1 MNVNQLSSVRTPLSA
16 AYDYCIMANAV
27 HGEAH
32 DRYIKAMLDRI
43 RDAVENAGYDMV
55 KRD

>member
-32 DRYIKAMLDRI
+32 DRYIKAMLDRL

-55 KRD
+55 KKP